1 MPGAEPQRWRAYLLH
16 CADGSLYAGVSN
28 AVTARVAAHNAGQG
42 ARYTRA
48 RRPVTLAWRS
58 LALDKSP
65 AHRLEAR
72 LKRLSRTDKLVLI
85 GALSPRRRRVVKALL
100 AGLREPLAPPRRG

>member
-1 MPGAEPQRWRAYLLH
+1 MAAAERPWRTYLAR

-28 AVTARVAAHNAGQG
+28 DVAARIAAHDAGRG

-48 RRPVTLAWRS
+48 RRPVVLAWRS
-58 LALDKSP
+58 RALGKSQ

-72 LKRLSRTDKLVLI
+72 LKRLQRADKL
-85 GALSPRRRRVVKALL
+85 LL
-100 AGLREPLAPPRRG
+100 AGPSSAARRNLLRRLCNGLAGI

>member
-1 MPGAEPQRWRAYLLH
+1 MPAPERRWRAYLVR

-28 AVTARVAAHNAGQG
+28 DVAARLAAHNGGRG

-48 RRPVTLAWRS
+48 RLPVVLAWRS
-58 LALDKSP
+58 PPLDKSP

-72 LKRLSRTDKLVLI
+72 LKRIPRADKQLLPEGVS
-85 GALSPRRRRVVKALL
+85 ARRRRVLAALL
-100 AGLREPLAPPRRG
+100 AGLREPRA